1 MMNAKNSNDAANR
14 LLYIFIAIGIL
25 PLLMIWGI
33 YLYNPYSPLL
43 NSIAVMTDNLPAVMS
58 AANPVM
64 SKVMDVYCKTAP
76 FWAFILF
83 ACSIKVRRVINTA
96 SRNIMIRACILS
108 PFFYIAFIYLFLF
121 RNLELTTAG
130 GPVRLM
136 SGHDILLL
144 FFYMGFYFLIFL
156 LSYGMYYVLVIAYK
170 LFKERR

>member
-1 MMNAKNSNDAANR
+1 MMNKKNSNDVANK
-14 LLYIFIAIGIL
+14 LLYIFMSIGIF
-25 PLLMIWGI
+25 PLLMIFGI
-33 YLYNPYSPLL
+33 YLHDPYSPLL
-43 NSIAVMTDNLPAVMS
+43 HSFAAMTDNLPAVMS
-58 AANPVM
+58 SANPLM

-130 GPVRLM
+130 GPLRLI

-144 FFYMGFYFLIFL
+144 FFYMCFYFLIFL
-156 LSYGMYYVLVIAYK
+156 LSYGMYYIPVIAYK
-170 LFKERR
+170 IFKERR